1 MTLDRWPDL
10 AVIELLVGVEEHGS
24 IGAAA
29 AAVGMAQPNASRA
42 LQRLERRSGVP
53 LLLRSTRGTV
63 LTPEAALVVDWGREV
78 LAAAERLTA
87 SMAALGTTRASRL
100 KVAASQ
106 TVAEYLLPGWL
117 ADYRERP
124 RAVEVQLEVGNSVQV
139 TAAVVEGRAD
149 LGFVETSHLGRGV
162 RSRRV
167 GTDHLVVVVAPGHSW
182 ARRRSPLDAARLA
195 GTALVVR
202 EDGSGTRD
210 ALEHALARHDLA
222 VAEPAQALGS
232 NAAVRVA
239 AMAGVAPAVLSEH
252 AVREALDSG
261 RLVRVPVD
269 GVDLSRPLRAVWRD
283 GARPPE
289 AAGDLLGAVRGD
301 EPARAAVR

>member
-1 MTLDRWPDL
+1 MSLDRWPDL
-10 AVIELLVGVEEHGS
+10 GVIELLVAVEDHGS

-53 LLLRSTRGTV
+53 LLVRSTRGTA
-63 LTPEAALVVDWGREV
+63 LTTEAALVVDWGREA

-100 KVAASQ
+100 RVAASQ

-124 RAVEVQLEVGNSVQV
+124 GAVEVQLEVGNSVQV
-139 TAAVVEGRAD
+139 TAAVVEGSAD
-149 LGFVETSHLGRGV
+149 LGFVESSHLGKGV

-167 GTDHLVVVVAPGHSW
+167 GTDHLVVVVAPGHAW
-182 ARRRSPLDAARLA
+182 ARRRSPLSAEQLA

-202 EDGSGTRD
+202 EAGSGTRD
-210 ALEHALARHDLA
+210 ALEHALERAGLD
-222 VAEPAQALGS
+222 VTEPAQALAS
-232 NAAVRVA
+232 SAAVRVA

-252 AVREALDSG
+252 AVREAVDSG

-269 GVDLSRPLRAVWRD
+269 GVDLARPLRAVWRE
-283 GARPPE
+283 GARPLD
-289 AAGDLLGAVRGD
+289 AAGDLLQAVRAG
-301 EPARAAVR
+301 

>member
-1 MTLDRWPDL
+1 MSLDRWPDL
-10 AVIELLVGVEEHGS
+10 GVIELLVAVEDHGS

-53 LLLRSTRGTV
+53 LLVRSTRGTA
-63 LTPEAALVVDWGREV
+63 LTAEAALVVDWGREA

-100 KVAASQ
+100 RVAASQ

-124 RAVEVQLEVGNSVQV
+124 GAVEVQLEVGNSVQV
-139 TAAVVEGRAD
+139 TAAVVEGSAD
-149 LGFVETSHLGRGV
+149 LGFVESSHLGKGV

-167 GTDHLVVVVAPGHSW
+167 GTDHLVVVVAPGHPW
-182 ARRRSPLDAARLA
+182 ARRRSPLSAEQLA
-195 GTALVVR
+195 GTGLVVR
-202 EDGSGTRD
+202 EAGSGTRD
-210 ALEHALARHDLA
+210 ALEHALTRAGLDA
-222 VAEPAQALGS
+222 SEPAQALAS

-252 AVREALDSG
+252 AVREAVDSG

-269 GVDLSRPLRAVWRD
+269 GVDLARPLRAVWRE
-283 GARPPE
+283 GARPLD
-289 AAGDLLGAVRGD
+289 AAGDLLQAVRAG
-301 EPARAAVR
+301 